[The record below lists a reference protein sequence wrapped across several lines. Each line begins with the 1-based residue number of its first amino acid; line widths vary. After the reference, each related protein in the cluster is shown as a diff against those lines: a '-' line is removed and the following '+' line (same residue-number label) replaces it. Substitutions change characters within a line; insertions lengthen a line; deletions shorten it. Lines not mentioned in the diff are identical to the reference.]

1 MMRVRRDRRERGR
14 EKRKR
19 GKKREREGDRR
30 EIFQQFTNSSE
41 TSKSD
46 LHL

>member
-1 MMRVRRDRRERGR
+1 MMRVRRDRRERGG

-19 GKKREREGDRR
+19 GEKKEREGERR

-41 TSKSD
+41 TAKSD
-46 LHL
+46 LHF